1 MRAVPSSV
9 VDTPKSGWDD
19 SSVGRKFFAFWGVC
33 TALLIGACGGG
44 HANFDGGTDDASVTD
59 GTTQDTQFGFDVNA
73 SDQDASCTTC
83 SSDLHYVLECGSNNV
98 VQTCTGTT
106 GCGPGGCI
114 DACQAAGASKSSIGC
129 DYYAIPP
136 DAWTHG
142 SCFAAFVA
150 NNWGSD
156 MKVTLHYKGST
167 IDATPYSYVPKGSGT
182 SITYQAIPSTGIP
195 AGGMAVVFI
204 NQVASSDI
212 YYVACP
218 SGVKVAITNADV
230 ASKQTSKGNAVEI
243 ETSVPATLYDIYPY
257 NGQLSYMPS
266 ATLLLPTTS
275 WDTNFVATTM
285 SEDPSTGTTGQVP
298 GIDFVAQQDGT
309 QITLLPTTNITAAN
323 GVAGATKNTP
333 VIYNLNKGEQLRIM
347 QPTDTSGIDLSGSIV
362 QSNYPIGVWGE
373 HFCMTNS
380 DLPGEW
386 RMVGA
391 VDGTTLSY
399 DPPVTGAPT
408 TIKQGQLVKFNA
420 GTTPFRV
427 KAQDNV
433 HPFYLA
439 AYRPGGDCDA
449 AHQELLPIKALGTEY
464 VAVPNDSTN
473 ETGGPETVNVVAP
486 AEYLTSYTF
495 FTDPTF
501 SYTDLALVRV
511 KASDNTF
518 KDVTLDCITGPITGW
533 KAVGTGGQ
541 YQYAHVF
548 VQQGHQPVG
557 KCDNGLHTISSPGQ
571 IGITVW
577 GYDSASSY
585 AYPAGAS
592 VQPINT
598 VVVPPTPH

>member
-1 MRAVPSSV
+1 MGVFV
-9 VDTPKSGWDD
+9 V
-19 SSVGRKFFAFWGVC
+19 VQ
-33 TALLIGACGGG
+33 ACGGG
-44 HANFDGGTDDASVTD
+44 RASFDAGPNDDASISDAPTSDDVT
-59 GTTQDTQFGFDVNA
+59 FGFDVNA
-73 SDQDASCTTC
+73 SDADSGACTTC
-83 SSDLHYVLECGSNNV
+83 SSDLHYVLACGSNQV
-98 VQTCTGTT
+98 VQTCTGNT

-114 DACQAAGASKSSIGC
+114 DACQAAAASKSSIGC
-129 DYYAIPP
+129 DYYSIPP

-156 MKVTLHYKGST
+156 MKVSLTYKGNT
-167 IDATPYSYVPKGSGT
+167 IDATPYSYVTKGSGT
-182 SITYQAIPSTGIP
+182 SITYQPIPSTGIP
-195 AGGMAVVFI
+195 AGGMAIVFI
-204 NQVASSDI
+204 NQVPSSDQF
-212 YYVACP
+212 YVACP
-218 SGVKVAITNADV
+218 AGVKIAITSTDV
-230 ASKQTSKGNAVEI
+230 ASKATSKGNAVELT
-243 ETSVPATLYDIYPY
+243 TSVPATVYDIYPF
-257 NGQLSYMPS
+257 NGQLSFMPS
-266 ATLLLPTTS
+266 ATLLLPTTA

-285 SEDPSTGTTGQVP
+285 SEDPSGGFNAGQVP

-309 QITLLPTTNITAAN
+309 QVTLLPTTNVTALN
-323 GVAGATKNTP
+323 GVAGATKNSP
-333 VIYNLNKGEQLRIM
+333 VTYNLNKGEQLRIM
-347 QPTDTSGIDLSGSIV
+347 QAVDGSGNDLSGSIV
-362 QSNYPIGVWGE
+362 QSNFPIGVWGE
-373 HFCMTNS
+373 HFCMTNN
-380 DLPGEW
+380 DPPGEW

-399 DPPVTGAPT
+399 DPPVSGAPA
-408 TIKQGQLVKFNA
+408 TIKEGQLVKFNG

-464 VAVPNDSTN
+464 VALPNDSTN

-486 AEYLTSYTF
+486 AEFLTSYTF

-541 YQYAHVF
+541 YEWVHVF

-557 KCDNGLHTISSPGQ
+557 KCDNGLHTISSQGQ